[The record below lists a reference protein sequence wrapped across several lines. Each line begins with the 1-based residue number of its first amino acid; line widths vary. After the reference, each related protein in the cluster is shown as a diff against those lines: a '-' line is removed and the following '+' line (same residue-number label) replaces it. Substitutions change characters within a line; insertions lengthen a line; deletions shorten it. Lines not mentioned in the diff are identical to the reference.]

1 MVSHMK
7 TTLSIDD
14 QVMRE
19 VKAEAARRGTTM
31 SEFVEAALRRML
43 EPAPPEP
50 VLPPLPTFHGGRELV
65 DVSDREAL
73 YRVFDE
79 E

>member
-7 TTLSIDD
+7 TTLNIDER
-14 QVMRE
+14 VMRE

-43 EPAPPEP
+43 EPDPYQPE
-50 VLPPLPTFHGGRELV
+50 LPPLPTFDGGGELV
-65 DVSDREAL
+65 DVSDRNAL
-73 YRVFDE
+73 YDVLDQD
-79 E
+79 